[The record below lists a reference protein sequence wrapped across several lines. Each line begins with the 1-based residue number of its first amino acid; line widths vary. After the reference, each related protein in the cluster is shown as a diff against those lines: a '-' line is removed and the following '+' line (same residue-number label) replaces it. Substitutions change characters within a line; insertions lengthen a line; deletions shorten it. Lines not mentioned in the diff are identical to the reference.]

1 MPQIW
6 MTYGELA
13 SLMGCSLQDAGDHAN
28 NARLDRRRSRDGTL
42 RMKLDLALM
51 QLFVARIRAVDDEPL
66 DRAMENARRAHP
78 FGGAYR
84 DDDPSPGG
92 GPRGRADPG
101 AGWQS
106 FKAAKASPAK
116 KQGGSFRVAPRLL
129 EPCLE

>member
-1 MPQIW
+1 

-13 SLMGCSLQDAGDHAN
+13 SLMGCSLQEAGDHAN
-28 NARLDRRRSRDGTL
+28 KARLDRRRSRDGTL

-51 QLFVARIRAVDDEPL
+51 QLFVARIRSVDDEPF

-78 FGGAYR
+78 FSEAY
-84 DDDPSPGG
+84 GG
-92 GPRGRADPG
+92 GNASAAGGPGGRADAG
-101 AGWQS
+101 GWQS

-116 KQGGSFRVAPRLL
+116 KHGDSFRMAPRLL